1 MLLSCVMCF
10 KIKNMIQ
17 YYGLTQQD
25 KQNQG
30 NYTISTQYTVVLYSV
45 QYKFVIWCNF
55 VHREKDIFPCDF
67 VNTK

>member
-1 MLLSCVMCF
+1 
-10 KIKNMIQ
+10 MIQ

-45 QYKFVIWCNF
+45 QYKFVI
-55 VHREKDIFPCDF
+55 
-67 VNTK
+67 